1 MFFQINKYASF
12 FNAFFSKK
20 KPNYK
25 SKCPH
30 MHLIKPKT
38 FWPINEKKKDVN
50 ATLLFDLSCCELDN
64 CFLKKNEC
72 VCIINMFFD
81 IK

>member
-1 MFFQINKYASF
+1 
-12 FNAFFSKK
+12 
-20 KPNYK
+20 
-25 SKCPH
+25 

-81 IK
+81 IE